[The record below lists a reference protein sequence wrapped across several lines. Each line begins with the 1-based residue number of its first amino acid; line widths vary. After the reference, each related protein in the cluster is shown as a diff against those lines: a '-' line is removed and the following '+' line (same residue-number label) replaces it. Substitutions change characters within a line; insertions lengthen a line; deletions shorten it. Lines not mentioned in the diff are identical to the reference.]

1 MYFAWCMDASK
12 YYNYSNTYT
21 RTHTR
26 TIRTCVQRHTR
37 NIAPPQGTNK
47 NEMLQVLYEQWV
59 QAGGQWETS
68 QLVVQARSTIKGS
81 KTGARR
87 WMLRADIVKKY
98 GCEVTADELIH
109 AKESDPALRRT
120 QVRDHPE
127 LPKRADLRLYLCW
140 DESFETDTEDV
151 LISKMLEV
159 SRKDSHGRG
168 RSKDRKKKDKRKRRR
183 RSTSSSKSSPSSSS
197 SQSSK
202 SSQDSDSLSSKSRK
216 AGTKVTKKSKK
227 SKKGKKE
234 GKSKRESSPS
244 GATRLSKAAIQ
255 KAEKDRKK
263 AEEQAEKKRQK
274 EEEQAEKKRQK
285 DQENEKKKAE
295 KEQKQQVEKDKQKVR
310 ASGKKARDMG
320 LGPYST
326 WM

>member
-1 MYFAWCMDASK
+1 M
-12 YYNYSNTYT
+12 
-21 RTHTR
+21 
-26 TIRTCVQRHTR
+26 
-37 NIAPPQGTNK
+37 
-47 NEMLQVLYEQWV
+47 
-59 QAGGQWETS
+59 
-68 QLVVQARSTIKGS
+68 VQARSTIKGS

-140 DESFETDTEDV
+140 DESFKTDTEDV

-227 SKKGKKE
+227 SKKGKRRASPSESPHLQERQGYRRRRFKRPRRI
-234 GKSKRESSPS
+234 GRRQKSKQR
-244 GATRLSKAAIQ
+244 RNDK
-255 KAEKDRKK
+255 RK
-263 AEEQAEKKRQK
+263 R
-274 EEEQAEKKRQK
+274 
-285 DQENEKKKAE
+285 N
-295 KEQKQQVEKDKQKVR
+295 KQKRSV
-310 ASGKKARDMG
+310 KKTRRMRRRKPRRSKSSRSKRTSKRYEQVAKRPG
-320 LGPYST
+320 T
-326 WM
+326 WG